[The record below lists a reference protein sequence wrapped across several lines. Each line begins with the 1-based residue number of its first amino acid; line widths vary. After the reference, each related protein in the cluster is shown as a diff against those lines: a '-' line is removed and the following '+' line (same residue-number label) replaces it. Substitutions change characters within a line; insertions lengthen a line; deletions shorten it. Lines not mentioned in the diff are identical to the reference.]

1 MPRRLH
7 TLLAT
12 TVCAAVLGGCALGQ
26 RPYFTDTP
34 ARVVGE
40 TTGDA
45 AVDAVLSRLDAVTAG
60 PVSARYD
67 LLVKYGMT
75 TGYAEVV
82 LVPGRRSIT
91 IGNVHYIQ
99 TETEAATCTVDS
111 TAPCAGG
118 FNPQATSDWSIS
130 YDFYAADAAQR
141 LRRDA
146 MAKVGPSV
154 AHDES
159 IGGLPATCV
168 DLPLPNGTAVYC
180 VLDDGMLAMLDDG
193 DVRVLL
199 TSVTDAIDNTK
210 FVVPAG

>member
-1 MPRRLH
+1 MRRHLRP
-7 TLLAT
+7 LAAIALAFALT
-12 TVCAAVLGGCALGQ
+12 GCAVGQ

-45 AVDAVLSRLDAVTAG
+45 AIDAVLTRLDAVTTG

-82 LVPGRRSIT
+82 LVTGRRSIT
-91 IGNVHYIQ
+91 IGNVHFIQ
-99 TETEAATCTVDS
+99 TETEAATCTVDGS
-111 TAPCAGG
+111 QPCSGG
-118 FNPQATSDWSIS
+118 FNPQAVSDWSIS
-130 YDFYAADAAQR
+130 YDFYAADTAQR

-146 MAKVGPSV
+146 AAKVGPSV
-154 AHDES
+154 AHQES
-159 IGGLPATCV
+159 FAGLPATCV

-180 VLDDGMLAMLDDG
+180 VLDDGMLALLDDG
-193 DVRVLL
+193 DVRITV
-199 TSVTDAIDNTK
+199 TSVTDEIDNTK